1 MTQKIVNRMKLEVTD
16 DGITPTQIP
25 FVQTFEKLREKKNN
39 GEKDYENI
47 GLANSNLANVKPV
60 QEGKD

>member
-25 FVQTFEKLREKKNN
+25 FVQTFEKLREKK
-39 GEKDYENI
+39 KMARRTMKI
-47 GLANSNLANVKPV
+47 LV
-60 QEGKD
+60 